1 MPKDLKYRNGQGCYT
16 HRTSLQIGERTKR
29 QGARQTEKS
38 RCVDAAQLVYLLP
51 MLDFTPVN
59 SLISFFPYGFFRLIA
74 RNDS

>member
-38 RCVDAAQLVYLLP
+38 RWVDAAQMVNCYLCWILLLLKPLFLP
-51 MLDFTPVN
+51 
-59 SLISFFPYGFFRLIA
+59 FPMVSSG
-74 RNDS
+74 